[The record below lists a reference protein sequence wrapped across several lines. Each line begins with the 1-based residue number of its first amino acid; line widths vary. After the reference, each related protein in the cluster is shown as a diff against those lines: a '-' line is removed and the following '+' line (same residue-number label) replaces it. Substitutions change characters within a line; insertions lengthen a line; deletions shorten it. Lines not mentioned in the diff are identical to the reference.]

1 MENETKTVGVV
12 EIKRQFTLNEE
23 QLADMLCNWMEVPA
37 SYEKGFHPYVD
48 YDDADAEKAKAEL
61 KAEGVEDIYD
71 STIVAR
77 ILVNGGKA
85 LFLDPESDY
94 KWDDESLNEGMHWS
108 WEFAGHKPIGGEW
121 HELTLDKFL
130 KGLAAYLEADVC
142 NGCETPQSILDDG
155 DFTDVDA
162 VLQYALYGE
171 LVYG

>member
-1 MENETKTVGVV
+1 MENETKIVGNV
-12 EIKRQFTLNEE
+12 EVTHTLNEP

-48 YDDADAEKAKAEL
+48 YDDAEAERAKAEL
-61 KAEGVEDIYD
+61 KAEGAGDVYEHDV
-71 STIVAR
+71 VAR

-85 LFLDPESDY
+85 LLLDPESDY
-94 KWDDESLNEGMHWS
+94 KWDDESLNEGPHWS
-108 WEFAGHKPIGGEW
+108 WEFAGHKPIGGKW
-121 HELTLDKFL
+121 YELTLDKFL
-130 KGLAAYLEADVC
+130 KGLGMYFENGVC
-142 NGCETPQSILDDG
+142 NRCTTPQSIIEDG